1 MKAFIYSDAGI
12 RKQQP
17 AAVIWANYRAA
28 QNLAR
33 KLGCFVVDYFCDVG
47 KKRNDLE
54 RMIGEIPRYGVDAV
68 IVPGIASIA
77 PGAKECAHYIRK
89 LQAAGVKL
97 YCVEL
102 GPEDLF
108 AQKEF
113 DAMIR
118 SFERHGGNGNKAS
131 EGNS

>member
-1 MKAFIYSDAGI
+1 MTAFIYSDAGI

-17 AAVIWANYRAA
+17 VAVMWANYRAA
-28 QNLAR
+28 QNLA
-33 KLGCFVVDYFCDVG
+33 KKIGCVVMDYFCDAD
-47 KKRNDLE
+47 KNRHNLE
-54 RMIGEIPRYGVDAV
+54 KMIDEVQRCGVDAV

-89 LQAAGVKL
+89 LQSAGVKL

-118 SFERHGGNGNKAS
+118 SFERHDGNGNKAS